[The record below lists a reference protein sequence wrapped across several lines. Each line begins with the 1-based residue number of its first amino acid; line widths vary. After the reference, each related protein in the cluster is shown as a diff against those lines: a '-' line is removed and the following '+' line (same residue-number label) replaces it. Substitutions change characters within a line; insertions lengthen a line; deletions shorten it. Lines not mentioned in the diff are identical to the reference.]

1 MIKFQKLPLI
11 FLLYFLF
18 INISF
23 AKEIFTTDFER
34 KSDIKTKKI
43 SDDFFCIKSSKK
55 YIPGRKIHIIQLG
68 NFKFNLLKPDGFNT
82 VTEII
87 CKLNDQ
93 Y

>member
-11 FLLYFLF
+11 FLLCFLF

-34 KSDIKTKKI
+34 KSETNTKK

-68 NFKFNLLKPDGFNT
+68 NFKFNLLKLDGFKK
-82 VTEII
+82 VTEIK
-87 CKLNDQ
+87 CKLND
-93 Y
+93 

>member
-1 MIKFQKLPLI
+1 MIKFQKFHLI
-11 FLLYFLF
+11 FLLFFLF

-34 KSDIKTKKI
+34 KSETNTNKV

-68 NFKFNLLKPDGFNT
+68 DFKFNLLKLDGFKK
-82 VTEII
+82 VTEIK
-87 CKLNDQ
+87 CVLSN
-93 Y
+93 

>member
-11 FLLYFLF
+11 FLLCFLF

-34 KSDIKTKKI
+34 KSETNTKKK

-55 YIPGRKIHIIQLG
+55 YIPGRKIHIIKSG
-68 NFKFNLLKPDGFNT
+68 NFKLNLIKLDGFKK
-82 VTEII
+82 VTEIK
-87 CKLNDQ
+87 CKLNE
-93 Y
+93 

>member
-11 FLLYFLF
+11 FLLCFLF

-34 KSDIKTKKI
+34 KSEINTDTV

-55 YIPGRKIHIIQLG
+55 YIPGRKIHIIQIG
-68 NFKFNLLKPDGFNT
+68 NFKFNLLKLDGFKK
-82 VTEII
+82 VTEIKCI
-87 CKLNDQ
+87 LSN
-93 Y
+93 

>member
-11 FLLYFLF
+11 FLLCFLF

-34 KSDIKTKKI
+34 KSETNTKNI

-68 NFKFNLLKPDGFNT
+68 NFKFNLLKLYGFKK
-82 VTEII
+82 VTEIK
-87 CKLNDQ
+87 CKFND
-93 Y
+93 

>member
-1 MIKFQKLPLI
+1 MNKFQKFLVF
-11 FLLYFLF
+11 FLLHFVF
-18 INISF
+18 NNISF

-34 KSDIKTKKI
+34 KSETKTKNI

-68 NFKFNLLKPDGFNT
+68 NFKFNLLKLDGFKK
-82 VTEII
+82 VTEIK
-87 CKLNDQ
+87 CKLN

>member
-1 MIKFQKLPLI
+1 MNKFPRLHLI
-11 FLLYFLF
+11 FLLCFVF

-34 KSDIKTKKI
+34 KSETNTKNI

-68 NFKFNLLKPDGFNT
+68 NFKFNLLNLDGFKK
-82 VTEII
+82 VTEIK
-87 CKLNDQ
+87 CKLND
-93 Y
+93 

>member
-11 FLLYFLF
+11 FLLCFLF

-34 KSDIKTKKI
+34 KSETNIENI
-43 SDDFFCIKSSKK
+43 SDDFFCIMSSKK

-68 NFKFNLLKPDGFNT
+68 NFKFNLLKLDGFKK
-82 VTEII
+82 VTEIK
-87 CKLNDQ
+87 CKLN

>member
-11 FLLYFLF
+11 FLLCFLF

-34 KSDIKTKKI
+34 KSETIINKV

-55 YIPGRKIHIIQLG
+55 YIPGRKIHIIQFG
-68 NFKFNLLKPDGFNT
+68 NFKFNLLNLDGFKK
-82 VTEII
+82 VTEIK
-87 CKLNDQ
+87 CKLND
-93 Y
+93 

>member
-1 MIKFQKLPLI
+1 MIKFQKTHLI
-11 FLLYFLF
+11 FLLCFLF

-34 KSDIKTKKI
+34 KSETNIENI

-68 NFKFNLLKPDGFNT
+68 NFKFNLLKLDGFKK
-82 VTEII
+82 VTEIK
-87 CKLNDQ
+87 CKLNE
-93 Y
+93 